1 MDLKQLEYFIAIAE
15 EKNITAA
22 AKRLHICQPPLSQQ
36 LKKLEAELGVVLFN
50 RNSRQIQLTEIGKIF
65 LERARQI
72 VDLSSSIQQE
82 VQDYAAGYQGTI
94 MIGIT
99 PTSIPMVMNHKLG
112 EFHKKYPKINYKF
125 FEGSTQYVMDILQK
139 ELVDIGIVRSPI
151 DTSGYCVV
159 EKPPE
164 PMIAAMNE
172 ENNWSDDDFCT
183 IEELESMNLIVYR
196 RYEALLND
204 VFAVHKISPRII
216 SVSERSFTALLL
228 SEIGLGV
235 SILPA
240 SAIKMSNQKVIYK
253 TIHEPIL
260 TTNAVA
266 LWLPNH
272 HLNKSAKAFLEYFK
286 SLQ

>member
-99 PTSIPMVMNHKLG
+99 PTSIPMVMK
-112 EFHKKYPKINYKF
+112 
-125 FEGSTQYVMDILQK
+125 STPTSAG
-139 ELVDIGIVRSPI
+139 LVPR
-151 DTSGYCVV
+151 
-159 EKPPE
+159 
-164 PMIAAMNE
+164 AA
-172 ENNWSDDDFCT
+172 T
-183 IEELESMNLIVYR
+183 
-196 RYEALLND
+196 
-204 VFAVHKISPRII
+204 
-216 SVSERSFTALLL
+216 
-228 SEIGLGV
+228 
-235 SILPA
+235 
-240 SAIKMSNQKVIYK
+240 
-253 TIHEPIL
+253 
-260 TTNAVA
+260 
-266 LWLPNH
+266 
-272 HLNKSAKAFLEYFK
+272 KAM
-286 SLQ
+286 